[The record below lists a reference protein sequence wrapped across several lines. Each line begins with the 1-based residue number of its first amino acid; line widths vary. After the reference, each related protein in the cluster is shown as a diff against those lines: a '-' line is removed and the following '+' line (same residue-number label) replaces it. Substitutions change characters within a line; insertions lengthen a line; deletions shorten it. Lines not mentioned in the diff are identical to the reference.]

1 MLKNRT
7 FESLSFGI
15 IRFNIKKHFFF
26 FGGGSISALKFV
38 YWRLMLEYLLSK
50 VTQRSAYHPVFD
62 KTWRNQK
69 KKILE
74 KFPHWNGKF
83 KLNAF
88 IFRFVIKT
96 EFESCFSSFF
106 FINLFWMRSFWAFF
120 GALTWK
126 SFLCVCIY
134 IYTYLH
140 QYIYSIYIIH
150 FALRSDNLEY
160 NRCKSHRFSKA
171 SSISIDFFV
180 DNYFSVD
187 VSYWL
192 VFSFN
197 R

>member
-1 MLKNRT
+1 MAKS
-7 FESLSFGI
+7 E
-15 IRFNIKKHFFF
+15 
-26 FGGGSISALKFV
+26 
-38 YWRLMLEYLLSK
+38 
-50 VTQRSAYHPVFD
+50 
-62 KTWRNQK
+62 

-88 IFRFVIKT
+88 IFRFVNQSRNSNHV
-96 EFESCFSSFF
+96 FQAF
-106 FINLFWMRSFWAFF
+106 FINLFWMRSFWAFSK
-120 GALTWK
+120 ALTWK
-126 SFLCVCIY
+126 SFLYVCIY